1 MIKPF
6 LLLAI
11 ALAVGSAEA
20 EVYKCVGPSGATE
33 YSDHPCKA
41 GSSSE
46 VIPDHSPLTQQQRDE
61 AQQRAQQQEQ
71 AAEALENQREK
82 AESQQEQR
90 AATPAP
96 PPVQAEVIDQ
106 GATGSCSDPR
116 RVGGN
121 CARTP
126 YLPKRN
132 PGSRPR
138 PR

>member
-11 ALAVGSAEA
+11 ALAVSSAEA

-71 AAEALENQREK
+71 AAEALENQR
-82 AESQQEQR
+82 AITESQQEQR
-90 AATPAP
+90 AAPPA
-96 PPVQAEVIDQ
+96 PPVQAEVIDE

-116 RVGGN
+116 RVNSN

-126 YLPKRN
+126 HVPKRN
-132 PGSRPR
+132 PGARPR